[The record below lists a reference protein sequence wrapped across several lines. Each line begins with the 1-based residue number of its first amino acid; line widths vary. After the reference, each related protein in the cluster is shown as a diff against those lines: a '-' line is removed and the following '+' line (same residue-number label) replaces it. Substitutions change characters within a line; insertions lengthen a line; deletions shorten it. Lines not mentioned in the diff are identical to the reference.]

1 MERFKVFGSEEVISL
16 FEQYSSYKD
25 IFNLLEGKLKI
36 EIAKKIVEAIEKSQA
51 GESFHAFFQMKN
63 LLGYM

>member
-1 MERFKVFGSEEVISL
+1 M
-16 FEQYSSYKD
+16 
-25 IFNLLEGKLKI
+25 KI